1 MSDVMM
7 AEGPA
12 AVVPGS
18 VRAWVLAARPAT
30 LTAALTPVM
39 VGTAVAYASGG
50 LRVGPALA
58 ALFGAF
64 MIQIATNF
72 ANDVFD
78 HEKGADTHER
88 LGPTR
93 AVQAGLLTGREV
105 RAGMLAA
112 VALAFLAGLYLTAA
126 AGWPVVVIGVLSV
139 LSGLAY
145 TGGPYPLGYHG
156 LGDVFVMVFFGFVA
170 VCGTVFV
177 QTGTLPPLAW
187 LASVPVGSL
196 ATAVLV
202 VNNVRDRESDVK
214 AGKRTLAVRFGRRA
228 GVAEYAALLALAYAA
243 PAAAGLVLHLRGWVL
258 LPLAT
263 LPLGIRL
270 FTKLATQEGR
280 PLNDCL
286 AGTAKLLLL
295 HGALFATGIA
305 LAR

>member
-1 MSDVMM
+1 MN
-7 AEGPA
+7 PA
-12 AVVPGS
+12 VAVQPGS
-18 VRAWVLAARPAT
+18 LQAWLLASRPAT
-30 LTAALTPVM
+30 LTAALVPVL
-39 VGTAVAYASGG
+39 VGTAVAQASGG

-93 AVQAGLLTGREV
+93 AVQSGLLTGAQV
-105 RAGMLAA
+105 RLGMLATI
-112 VALAFLAGLYLTAA
+112 ALAVIAGLYLTSVG
-126 AGWPVVVIGVLSV
+126 GWPIVVIGVASV

-156 LGDVFVMVFFGFVA
+156 LGDVFVMIFFGFVA

-177 QTGTLPPLAW
+177 QMGSVPVLAW
-187 LASVPVGSL
+187 LCSVPVGAI

-202 VNNVRDRESDVK
+202 VNNVRDRETDVK
-214 AGKRTLAVRFGRRA
+214 AGKRTLAVRFGRRM
-228 GVAEYAALLALAYAA
+228 GVIEYAALLAVAYAT
-243 PAAAGLVLHLRGWVL
+243 PVAAWAWLHRSAWVL
-258 LPLAT
+258 LPIATVPIGLRLARTLAT
-263 LPLGIRL
+263 E
-270 FTKLATQEGR
+270 EGK
-280 PLNDCL
+280 PLNACL

-295 HGALFATGIA
+295 YGVLFSIG
-305 LAR
+305 LVVR